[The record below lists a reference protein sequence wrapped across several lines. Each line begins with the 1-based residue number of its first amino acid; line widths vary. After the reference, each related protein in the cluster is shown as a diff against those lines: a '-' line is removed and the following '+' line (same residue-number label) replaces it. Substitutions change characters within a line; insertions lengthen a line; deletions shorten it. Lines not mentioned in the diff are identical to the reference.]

1 MESRGG
7 ARGKPDERNTDYLTA
22 LDALLQRLSDRGV
35 DSIRVHIVSSRAMA
49 VWEPEARAIQIEGK
63 TEIPL
68 ASVNI
73 KELRKKYRKPNKKR
87 KRTQKVR
94 VAIQQSEFC

>member
-73 KELRKKYRKPNKKR
+73 KELRKKNIESPTRKEREPR
-87 KRTQKVR
+87 K
-94 VAIQQSEFC
+94 